1 MQTVRVMDEQAVIL
15 LFVFKWQK
23 CKAELIRA
31 CPCYLSCPARH
42 IVINVTLGG
51 VIITTTSASTSI
63 TLHFKHNLELL
74 AYGLEHHYQQHHF
87 L

>member
-31 CPCYLSCPARH
+31 CPCYLSCLAPAQ
-42 IVINVTLGG
+42 VINVTLGG
-51 VIITTTSASTSI
+51 VITTSI
-63 TLHFKHNLELL
+63 TLHLEHNLELL
-74 AYGLEHHYQQHHF
+74 MN
-87 L
+87 